1 MITQNALTKI
11 STNSDETSIAQD
23 RYKEITENESFVY
36 KSNVKGCLLPLQ
48 IILLKQIEG
57 KFSAEQTLKEFT
69 NTQLKNI
76 MKISLFAA
84 NILCQ

>member
-36 KSNVKGCLLPLQ
+36 KSN
-48 IILLKQIEG
+48 G
-57 KFSAEQTLKEFT
+57 KSRYQYQEM
-69 NTQLKNI
+69 NY
-76 MKISLFAA
+76 M
-84 NILCQ
+84 

>member
-1 MITQNALTKI
+1 MNH
-11 STNSDETSIAQD
+11 SSIKVIGNQD
-23 RYKEITENESFVY
+23 INIRKWIIC
-36 KSNVKGCLLPLQ
+36 KKGCLLPLQ